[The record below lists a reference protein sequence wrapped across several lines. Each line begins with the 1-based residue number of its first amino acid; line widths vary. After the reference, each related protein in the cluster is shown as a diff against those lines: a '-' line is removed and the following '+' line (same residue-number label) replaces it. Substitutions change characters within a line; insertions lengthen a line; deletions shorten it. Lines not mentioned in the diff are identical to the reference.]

1 VYGHGVVAADANE
14 AVVAYVQ
21 LDEQVAAPEPLLI
34 PGLAA
39 ERDYVAR
46 QLLPAVGSAPWA
58 GEGMTFSGAVLGD
71 VGLPAPARAPET
83 VTIIHLVRV
92 GPADGE

>member
-21 LDEQVAAPEPLLI
+21 LDEAGGRPEPLLI
-34 PGLAA
+34 PGWAA

-46 QLLPAVGSAPWA
+46 QLLPAVGSAHGRA
-58 GEGMTFSGAVLGD
+58 EGMTFSGASSAMWAACART
-71 VGLPAPARAPET
+71 APKR
-83 VTIIHLVRV
+83 
-92 GPADGE
+92 